1 MASGVREF
9 LKNSNVVVVQDRPR
23 ARHNSTRAT
32 MEMVDPFDS
41 PPRPTA
47 RPTPAPVVAAR
58 PTPRPCVSNRVC
70 LSAPPVKRIGILLSP
85 TPRKIASE
93 PRKRR
98 SPATPRV
105 VANTSDLAIDKVNV
119 TLVNASSKKGD
130 EVTKPVSLAFAFR
143 KKLRGVEP
151 VVSTKD
157 YWLDVMEIQ
166 GYTSKWQSVAIR
178 DDKGLRGS
186 PGKSDF
192 IQIKVEVRHRD
203 DINTMVVYVYKNG
216 TVRVTGGCPGNDLGI
231 VKDVHKYV
239 VKHYTRKEAVLKR
252 PMKWNTINAQLKIN
266 GQFNHRKIKQFV
278 DNRRGMSATVKK
290 NVLAIVYKGKNFQ
303 LSNTSLQMFDI
314 KSPTQLRE
322 TVTIARKFI
331 KALDMHGLI
340 QITGSFD
347 YPSKM
352 FSEPVI
358 RRALVAGYGNKWV
371 NGPFKKY
378 VRKDLASDIKE
389 VRRRLAK
396 AKKATYKTL
405 KFYVAE
411 MVKTHK
417 ENRERRYMREIIK
430 NEISR

>member
-23 ARHNSTRAT
+23 PRHNSTHSN
-32 MEMVDPFDS
+32 MDPFDS
-41 PPRPTA
+41 PPRPTTRPTA
-47 RPTPAPVVAAR
+47 RPPVASCPTTR
-58 PTPRPCVSNRVC
+58 PRACVS

-85 TPRKIASE
+85 TTRKIASE

-105 VANTSDLAIDKVNV
+105 VANTSSLAIDKVNV
-119 TLVNASSKKGD
+119 TLVNASTKKD
-130 EVTKPVSLAFAFR
+130 EDPAMIKPVSLAYAFR

-166 GYTSKWQSVAIR
+166 GYTSKWESVAVR
-178 DDKGLRGS
+178 DEKGLRGS

-216 TVRVTGGCPGNDLGI
+216 TVRVTGGCPGNDLSI
-231 VKDVHKYV
+231 VRDVHKYV
-239 VKHYTRKEAVLKR
+239 VKHHTKKEAVLKR

-266 GQFNHRKIKQFV
+266 GQFNHKRIKQFV
-278 DNRRGMSATVKK
+278 DNRRGMSATMKK
-290 NVLAIVYKGKNFQ
+290 NVLAITYKGRNFQ
-303 LSNTSLQMFDI
+303 LSNTSLQMFDV

-331 KALDMHGLI
+331 KALDMHGLV

-378 VRKDLASDIKE
+378 VRKDLAADIKE

-430 NEISR
+430 NEIHK